1 MVNIYQESIA
11 MKPLIK
17 TLIVSSLL
25 LTGIAVAQQPV
36 EPPTQGPPAQD
47 PDFDFENNK
56 LDFDK
61 LEDDA
66 REEESRQRQVSLPD
80 VVPQGWLADFDYQ
93 ADLNS
98 YLQSKVQAA
107 ASDGK
112 ETYVYLYADW
122 LDSCREFRKMADRKD
137 YAKLFAAS
145 QIILLDYSYFRKQF
159 NTQLRNLPIFIKAHG
174 QGTLGPEVHRP
185 VDRTAGHP
193 RKAFHALRKFLETG
207 SSTG

>member
-1 MVNIYQESIA
+1 

-17 TLIVSSLL
+17 TLLISAMLIA
-25 LTGIAVAQQPV
+25 GIAEAQQAQ
-36 EPPTQGPPAQD
+36 EPATQGPAPRD
-47 PDFDFENNK
+47 PELDFESNK
-56 LDFDK
+56 LDFEK
-61 LEDDA
+61 LEEEA
-66 REEESRQRQVSLPD
+66 REAELIQRQVSPPD

-93 ADLNS
+93 ADLKS

-122 LDSCREFRKMADRKD
+122 LESCREFRKMADRKD

-174 QGTLGPEVHRP
+174 QGTLGPETHRP

-193 RKAFHALRKFLETG
+193 RKAFHELRKFLETG
-207 SSTG
+207 SSNG